1 MAVRTILVVDDDAN
15 LRRTLSDILR
25 AKGYLPVPAKDGGEA
40 LAACEREPVDVALI
54 DLVLPDLSGLEVLKR
69 LKAARPSLEAI
80 ILTGHASLDS
90 AIEAI
95 NRGAYSFLE
104 KPYETEQ
111 LLLHLRHTVDKLDAE
126 EELAR
131 HRDHLED
138 LVRERTRELEG
149 ATLAAE
155 AGNRAKTEFIANMSH
170 EIRTPLNAI
179 IGFSEE
185 LLEGSAGPL
194 NERQREYLGNV
205 VTSGKALLGLLVG
218 VLDLSRADTGGR
230 AVLRLGPVSV
240 RALVE
245 AAAASVRE
253 DAARQ
258 RLGLA
263 VEVEAEADRDVEADA
278 DALRAVLAQLLG
290 NAVKFTPAG
299 GEVRVRARAVEGAV
313 EISVIDSGV
322 GIRAEDLPRLFRKL
336 TPLDDPFTKGYR
348 GAGIGLALSK
358 RLVELHGGR
367 IRADSRIGQGSTFAF
382 VLPVRGPGATPV
394 GGPPGAGSGRPGP
407 GRGEA

>member
-1 MAVRTILVVDDDAN
+1 MTTRTILVVDDDAN

-25 AKGYLPVPAKDGGEA
+25 AKGYLPVSAKDGREA
-40 LAACEREPVDVALI
+40 LAACEREAVDVALI
-54 DLVLPDLSGLEVLKR
+54 DLVLPDLPGLEVLKR

-80 ILTGHASLDS
+80 ILTGNASLDS

-104 KPYETEQ
+104 KPYEAEQ

-138 LVRERTRELEG
+138 LVRERTRELEE
-149 ATLAAE
+149 AKRAAE

-185 LLEGSAGPL
+185 LLEGTVGPL
-194 NERQREYLGNV
+194 NDRQREYLGNV
-205 VTSGKALLGLLVG
+205 VTSGKALLGLLLG
-218 VLDLSRADTGGR
+218 VLDLSRAGTGGR
-230 AVLRLGPVSV
+230 ASLRRAPVSV

-245 AAAASVRE
+245 ASAASVRE

-258 RLGLA
+258 RLRLA
-263 VEVEAEADRDVEADA
+263 VEVEAEADRDIVADA
-278 DALRAVLAQLLG
+278 DVVRAVLAQLLG

-299 GEVRVRARAVEGAV
+299 GEVRVGARVVDEAV
-313 EISVIDSGV
+313 EISVTDTGV
-322 GIRAEDLPRLFRKL
+322 GIRAEDLPRLFQEL
-336 TPLDDPFTKGYR
+336 TPLEAPFTKSRR
-348 GAGIGLALSK
+348 GAGIGLALAK

-367 IRADSRIGQGSTFAF
+367 IRADSRIGEGSTFSF
-382 VLPVRGPGATPV
+382 VLPANARAEESP
-394 GGPPGAGSGRPGP
+394 GSGSD
-407 GRGEA
+407 GRDRGGA